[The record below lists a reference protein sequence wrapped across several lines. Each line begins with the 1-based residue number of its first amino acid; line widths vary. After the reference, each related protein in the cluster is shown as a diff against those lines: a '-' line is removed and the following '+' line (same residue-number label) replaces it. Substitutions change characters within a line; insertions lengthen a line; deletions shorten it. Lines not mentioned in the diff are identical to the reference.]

1 MIIMPDRSGP
11 GSTKTANDTVVQQG
25 AVGKYATV
33 GRRRK
38 RGGKHV
44 RDKQKRRMGRKMEVK
59 VGTLNVGTMTGKG
72 RELAEM
78 MVKRKV
84 DILCVQETKW
94 KGSKARNIGDGCKI
108 FYHGEDGR
116 RNGVGVILSEEY
128 IGRVL
133 EVKRVSDRMMYM
145 KLDIDGVMMIV
156 ISAYAPQVGCLME
169 EKDKFWTDLDDV
181 VESIPKEERVV
192 IGADFNGHVGEGN
205 RGDENVMGRYGDKA
219 RNAEG
224 QMVVDF
230 ATRMEM
236 AVLNT
241 YFKKRE
247 EHRVTYKSGG
257 RSTQVDYIVCRRAY
271 LKEIGDCK
279 VIAGDNVAKQHR
291 LLVCRMTLETKKRKI
306 VKAEPRI
313 KWWKLKKEDCCEEF
327 REEIRRALG
336 GKEEL
341 PDDWTTTAKVVR
353 DTARKVLGVSS
364 KQRKEDKETWW
375 WNEEVQESIRKK
387 RLAKKRWDMQRDEES
402 KQEYKEMRREAKKE
416 VAKAKNNAYDELY
429 EELDSKEGERTLYR
443 LARQRH
449 QAGKDVQQ
457 VRMMKDKDG
466 KVMTDEESVL
476 RIWKEYYKG
485 LMNEENERE
494 RRENDG
500 ERVNL
505 EVEKISKEEV
515 RENMK
520 RMKNGKAVGPDDI
533 PVEVWK
539 CLGEIALEFLTKLY
553 NRTME
558 SERMPEEWRD
568 SILIPIFKNKGDVQS
583 CSNYRGIKLI
593 SHSMKLWE
601 RVVER
606 RLRSELTFS
615 EQQYGFMPGKSTTDA
630 LFALRVLME
639 KYREGQKELH
649 CVFVDLEK
657 AYDKVPR
664 EEVWYCMRKSGL
676 AEKYVRIVQD
686 MYDDSITAVR
696 CAVGVTEGFE
706 VKVGLHQG
714 SALSPCLFAMVMD
727 RITDDIREEAP
738 WTMMFADDIVICSES
753 KEWLERKLESWRY
766 ALERRGMKVNR
777 RKTEYMC
784 VNERQDKGTVKMQGE
799 EVAKVEDFKYL
810 GSTVQS
816 NGECGREV
824 KKRVQAGWNGWR
836 RMSGVI
842 CDRRV
847 SARVKGKVYRVAV
860 RPAMLYGLETVALT
874 KRQEAEMEVAELKML
889 RFSLGVTRMDKI
901 RNEYIRGTA
910 QVGRFGEKTREARLR
925 WYGHVLRK
933 DDGYIGRR
941 MLKMELPGKRK
952 RGRPKRRFMDVVK
965 EDMAEVEVKEEDAD
979 DRSNW
984 RLKIRCGD
992 P

>member
-1 MIIMPDRSGP
+1 MHC
-11 GSTKTANDTVVQQG
+11 Q
-25 AVGKYATV
+25 
-33 GRRRK
+33 
-38 RGGKHV
+38 
-44 RDKQKRRMGRKMEVK
+44 
-59 VGTLNVGTMTGKG
+59 
-72 RELAEM
+72 
-78 MVKRKV
+78 
-84 DILCVQETKW
+84 
-94 KGSKARNIGDGCKI
+94 
-108 FYHGEDGR
+108 
-116 RNGVGVILSEEY
+116 
-128 IGRVL
+128 
-133 EVKRVSDRMMYM
+133 
-145 KLDIDGVMMIV
+145 
-156 ISAYAPQVGCLME
+156 
-169 EKDKFWTDLDDV
+169 
-181 VESIPKEERVV
+181 
-192 IGADFNGHVGEGN
+192 
-205 RGDENVMGRYGDKA
+205 
-219 RNAEG
+219 
-224 QMVVDF
+224 
-230 ATRMEM
+230 
-236 AVLNT
+236 
-241 YFKKRE
+241 
-247 EHRVTYKSGG
+247 
-257 RSTQVDYIVCRRAY
+257 
-271 LKEIGDCK
+271 
-279 VIAGDNVAKQHR
+279 
-291 LLVCRMTLETKKRKI
+291 
-306 VKAEPRI
+306 
-313 KWWKLKKEDCCEEF
+313 
-327 REEIRRALG
+327 
-336 GKEEL
+336 
-341 PDDWTTTAKVVR
+341 
-353 DTARKVLGVSS
+353 
-364 KQRKEDKETWW
+364 
-375 WNEEVQESIRKK
+375 
-387 RLAKKRWDMQRDEES
+387 
-402 KQEYKEMRREAKKE
+402 YKESVHQKEQHAGRINMIPYKYSYFIHVSFCEAMDSML
-416 VAKAKNNAYDELY
+416 AKAKNNAYDELY